1 MIVESDK
8 VGAYTMQFQAV
19 DPSIGKYTICCF
31 FLNKVTDNLSAS
43 FSWTLLNG
51 LFQLLLSMF

>member
-1 MIVESDK
+1 MESDK

-19 DPSIGKYTICCF
+19 DPSIGKYTSSF
-31 FLNKVTDNLSAS
+31 FFNKVADNVSAS

-51 LFQLLLSMF
+51 LFELLLSTF